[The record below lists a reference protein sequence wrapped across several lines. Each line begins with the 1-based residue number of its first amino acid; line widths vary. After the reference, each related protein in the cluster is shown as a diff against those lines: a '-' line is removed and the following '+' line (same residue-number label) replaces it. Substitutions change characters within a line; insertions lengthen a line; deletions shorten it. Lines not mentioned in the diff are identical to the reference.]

1 MAKSIPD
8 SSKNRWSELVEIIE
22 EARRQYYVLDSPTIS
37 DDEYDKAFK
46 ELETLEQKYPEL
58 VTQDS
63 PTQSV
68 GGVASELFEPVE
80 HRVRMMSLEDVFDVE
95 ELEEWANR
103 VSKSTTSLP
112 ETICELKVDGL
123 ALNLLY
129 LDGKLSRVA
138 TRGDGRVGEDVTYNT
153 QFIPYSSKSFK
164 SNKWCKDSKCY

>member
-22 EARRQYYVLDSPTIS
+22 EARRQYYVLDAPTIS

-46 ELETLEQKYPEL
+46 ELESLEQKYPEL

-80 HRVRMMSLEDVFDVE
+80 NVE
-95 ELEEWANR
+95 NA
-103 VSKSTTSLP
+103 
-112 ETICELKVDGL
+112 
-123 ALNLLY
+123 
-129 LDGKLSRVA
+129 
-138 TRGDGRVGEDVTYNT
+138 GR
-153 QFIPYSSKSFK
+153 
-164 SNKWCKDSKCY
+164 